1 MRQVHSITP
10 DFTITEDKNFY
21 KHVLNFCKPKVAVRK
36 VASQEA
42 EGERRISTNDFKVRV
57 MAIKMPSPGGI
68 NEITIKEGES
78 CSFEA
83 TT

>member
-1 MRQVHSITP
+1 MLHGQ
-10 DFTITEDKNFY
+10 
-21 KHVLNFCKPKVAVRK
+21 LNKKVAVRK
-36 VASQEA
+36 VAGQEA
-42 EGERRISTNDFKVRV
+42 EGERRISTTGFKVWV

-68 NEITIKEGES
+68 AEIKIKEGEC